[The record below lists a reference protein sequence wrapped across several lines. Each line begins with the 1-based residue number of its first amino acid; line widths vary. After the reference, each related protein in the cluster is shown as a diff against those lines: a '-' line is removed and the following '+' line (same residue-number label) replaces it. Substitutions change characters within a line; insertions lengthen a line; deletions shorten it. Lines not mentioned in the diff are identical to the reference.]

1 MYARQ
6 VLSAMLYAQPIT
18 LTIYKSEYTFVSI
31 FLMKKTWAKW
41 VMDAVVS
48 NMLAMKARG
57 SQSDPKYPYESQM

>member
-1 MYARQ
+1 
-6 VLSAMLYAQPIT
+6 MLGKSSLPCCMPIT

-31 FLMKKTWAKW
+31 FLMQKTSAKW